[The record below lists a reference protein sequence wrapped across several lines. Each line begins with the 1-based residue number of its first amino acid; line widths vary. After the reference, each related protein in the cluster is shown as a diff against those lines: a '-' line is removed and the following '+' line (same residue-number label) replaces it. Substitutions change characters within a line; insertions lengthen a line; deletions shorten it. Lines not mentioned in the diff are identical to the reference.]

1 MDGTILF
8 GENFKRQPTNGLIYA
23 CWSAVYLY
31 FVSMRYSPEPVAVS
45 LFNMRAA
52 SKFVMIILAE
62 WRGSK
67 EGRRLTRPQFMHT
80 KITNIDLSW
89 RWIFSVGG

>member
-1 MDGTILF
+1 
-8 GENFKRQPTNGLIYA
+8 
-23 CWSAVYLY
+23 
-31 FVSMRYSPEPVAVS
+31 MRYSPEPVAVS

-62 WRGSK
+62 AVVEGAK

>member
-1 MDGTILF
+1 
-8 GENFKRQPTNGLIYA
+8 
-23 CWSAVYLY
+23 
-31 FVSMRYSPEPVAVS
+31 MRYSPEPVAVS

-62 WRGSK
+62 AVVEG
-67 EGRRLTRPQFMHT
+67 GRRLTRPQFMHT

>member
-62 WRGSK
+62 AVVEGV
-67 EGRRLTRPQFMHT
+67 EGRQTADTPPVHAYKNNQY
-80 KITNIDLSW
+80 
-89 RWIFSVGG
+89 